1 VSAQP
6 GLFLGAAGAAL
17 SADFIAADV
26 EQDRIAHIRA
36 LPLAPFQ
43 FGAFEGKRRVASF
56 GWPTTTAS
64 TSSNKPKKF
73 LLGSRRSAPRS
84 RASQRFPTRPS
95 GRCCSPNTR
104 RASASAGIAKAA
116 LRARLRTVGRLGLQI
131 PFRRKAGG
139 WERFTLEAQPCSLYM
154 MGGIPAMCGST
165 ASLRSMRYAIR

>member
-26 EQDRIAHIRA
+26 EQDRIAHIPRCLWRHSSLVPSKA
-36 LPLAPFQ
+36 SAGSRPSA
-43 FGAFEGKRRVASF
+43 GA
-56 GWPTTTAS
+56 TTTAS
-64 TSSNKPKKF
+64 TSSNKPKRF

-95 GRCCSPNTR
+95 GRCCSPNTSGR
-104 RASASAGIAKAA
+104 RHRLASRKPHFS
-116 LRARLRTVGRLGLQI
+116 RLRTVGRLGLQI

-139 WERFTLEAQPCSLYM
+139 WERFTLEAQPRSLYM
-154 MGGIPAMCGST
+154 MGGDSRHVWEHSIPAVD
-165 ASLRSMRYAIR
+165 ALRYS